1 MIDLDRLIGLADK
14 GHKIDLM
21 EKNTI
26 VPKIIVSG
34 NIVKNGDRCYAI
46 LSGGLMKPNNIVGVD
61 ITDDM
66 EDFNEVIRPLGYK
79 WDQVLSDIFS
89 NLSTFDILLILQ
101 KFISEGGDRRRL
113 LLSKI

>member
-1 MIDLDRLIGLADK
+1 MLDLIRLIDLANK
-14 GHKIDLM
+14 SHKIDFM
-21 EKNTI
+21 AKEAPTSK
-26 VPKIIVSG
+26 VVVRV
-34 NIVKNGDRCYAI
+34 NIVEYGRRFFAI
-46 LSGGLMKPNNIVGVD
+46 LSGGLLESKIVGVD